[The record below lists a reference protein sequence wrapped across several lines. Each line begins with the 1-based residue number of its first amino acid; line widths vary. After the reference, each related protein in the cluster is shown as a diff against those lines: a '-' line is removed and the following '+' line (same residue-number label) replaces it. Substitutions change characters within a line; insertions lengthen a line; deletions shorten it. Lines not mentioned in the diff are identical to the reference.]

1 MPYKIV
7 RNEQNLTKKIT
18 YPEGASDQQILD
30 YASRMFGGQFQIAE
44 PSLLGG
50 AGALAKGTGAGA
62 ASTVLGAAQGP
73 TAFVEEVAARGWKEN
88 LADATSAVLGALK
101 SDSIFDK
108 EGKYLGL
115 EERDKVEEK
124 ENKDRSDAIL
134 GAIGGTRTPESVINS
149 QKFLGQG
156 IRDLRKSIVES
167 DALAV
172 DPEYQDHW
180 SYKFGNA
187 LGSLGTF
194 ASIGLATRGKGPKA
208 ELVLP
213 AFSVAT
219 GAGDQAERIARAR
232 EEGKSVDTAQA
243 LQSLSLGAAVG
254 LTELAPVER
263 LFKGLPKDL
272 PAGFKNQIVARLKN
286 ALVTGGAEG
295 TQEVAASL
303 LQDLIERR
311 IYNESLPFGQT
322 MADDFTYGAAAGF
335 AADLV
340 LNAVAGR
347 RSSLS
352 TEEDLDYEKELRD
365 EEDKQ
370 AQKYISSLTT
380 PPVAPTPDQEI
391 DPAQI
396 AAPTQE
402 DLAASVTTID
412 GNRGPVER
420 VQFGT
425 LYASR
430 ISQALG
436 DQFPSGIKF
445 DVVEDQDQEGMDVS
459 FRVVDETGKQYGQR
473 LASRRQ
479 ANALSGNLNRISVDN
494 AVAKS
499 ARDIVSSDRNAYTP
513 EQAEQAFRLAY
524 RALHPE
530 YNTFGTLAVNQAAG
544 TTAENGYREDL
555 NYKTILAGQEIKKR
569 GKVVG
574 YEITAPN
581 GKKSI
586 VKGLTA
592 AQQINKKRDEQG
604 LGQARRFSKEEVT
617 SALGKKAD
625 NLIGTFRPT
634 QRWRAVSRRDGTY
647 GIVSESGEFISRR
660 PLTAREVDQRARTPE
675 GRVSSVVPMT
685 LGRGRAKGFVRST
698 EGGAPVNL
706 GDGMVR
712 IGSMKEARDFAQRMN
727 SSSPPTTSIR
737 EVVGDTPTVKSYLK
751 ALKDVLRAKNIT
763 SRTKSEEMKSLFK
776 LITGKESLAQM
787 NEFERGLVYQ
797 RIRSLPR
804 FDSQTALP
812 NLSPRSFTPTQLARA
827 SRFIKDSDNRGVRYT
842 PLDVAQAAG
851 VAPSS
856 SDVASIG
863 TDLINEYKSQSPK
876 AVPLLLPSPDSFG
889 PNPLDSLLGSL
900 KSVLKGYGFG
910 DLKLSLGQTLVDPS
924 GKLLGEE
931 TNAAYERYTKTL
943 LFAVDRIDPNG
954 ALTPA
959 QQEAALVDLLNHE
972 VVHAARALDLWT
984 EQEWSLLEKA
994 VSRLKPA
1001 GSDTTY
1007 LENAI
1012 NLYPDA
1018 NPVVQIEEAVAE
1030 LVRNYINNKKTVSG
1044 KPENLIKRFLSFM
1057 QRLSSAIRGTGFNTY
1072 QDVIDLLESGQLGAR
1087 ERGVVRTQRLGEEQR
1102 AQQGAL
1108 PERLRPIISAVSAP
1122 SAPPPP
1128 ERRGA
1133 GDFFA
1138 DLPKEY
1144 TERVEPEQEPSPV
1157 VRRSVR
1163 TKYVDGEPVAV
1174 VEIDGVDR
1182 PVNNALGSPIHQ
1194 TLEGIKNFWRWFGDS
1209 QLVDYRGRPIVFYH
1223 GTARDIDQFRP
1234 KQADAVFGSP
1244 SVRFAESFA
1253 EASLDWMNANY
1264 DQVFTSDQM
1273 IKSSRD
1279 MIERYKRLSSDVE
1292 AQIDS
1297 IARDEYK
1304 NAESSGASGFVT
1316 KGIYDIFFGE
1326 NGAINKLKKSAS
1338 LRIGRMESAIKSF
1351 EENIKDIDAQIKK
1364 NLAIPAGKRTQKDD
1378 DDLNLLEEQRKER
1391 NSTLQ
1396 SSMRLGIEGGP
1407 PVQIAQVEV
1416 DNSPLFF
1423 AENLKDADNKSLSSL
1438 RYMSV
1443 NLLNRVRLSASLKAT
1458 DVIDLS
1464 VKEAMPSGPNI
1475 IPLYFAPKNIFDYEN
1490 ESHLDGLADYL
1501 IETGANGDYASNLIN
1516 SVRNG
1521 NWKEIESLYV
1531 QRYFRS
1537 AGYDSFFV
1545 KENEEK
1551 NIAVYNNAAVKS
1563 ALGNNGQFSPETPV
1577 IRESRTKARS
1587 VENNFDPSLIEESRV
1602 PADKSREKLIQMP
1615 ISQFLAL
1622 ARDEKD
1628 IDKLIKAR
1636 SLLES
1641 GKKFSSLPILQ
1652 IDADG
1657 RVEGH
1662 DGRHRARALQEAGYD
1677 AMPVIIRS
1685 ANIRWSE
1692 QQDPKLRDYREFPK
1706 YIRAEI
1712 GAADENYTVPFPVL
1726 REQSMQPYSPVIRES
1741 RSKTLSAQRAAAA
1754 RIAFEVAPDPNDV
1767 ELTALWRQLPQQ
1779 QRLDISDR
1787 VARAIVPMVM
1797 KFMNAKGKVL
1807 EQVGSYLEDT
1817 NPSFAL
1823 RIDSGDVDQLSKI
1836 LGFVLSQD
1844 SMMAIAPNE
1853 FPGSF
1858 KSQALRIEIGS
1869 KSAAEIDEIYQA
1881 LRAIT
1886 LRDGRQP
1893 IAGQSA
1899 SGGIMTVLLDSQDDV
1914 NVIGALVDNALANAY
1929 TVTGHD
1935 VFAAF
1940 PEKQEY
1946 DYALPES
1953 DPAGDEGLARKRAR
1967 DARAQASYLLRK
1979 ELDAAQATSATAP
1992 QQPLARIRESR
2003 RADTEGRPAPDS
2015 TSIRQAPEPHPITSI
2030 GLLDGTETAPR
2041 MQSGSHVARFLQ
2053 NRAIQILGGPLDI
2066 KQESAREFV
2075 AEAIASEAIAEMA
2088 RKEEALE
2095 WYDTTVETMIENLS
2109 IQFPEIL
2116 TDSNSRTALLVS
2128 IAVTSQNMA
2137 VPDNLRAGVEIYSGW
2152 RRTGLF
2158 PEKGFGAK
2166 APAIKNN
2173 FEKANAIIQYLNGN
2187 GNGMADF
2194 AALLNDSYTVRELND
2209 ILNRILP
2216 GTKIGGERLDTRVYG
2231 SAVLGPK
2238 IGQGFYSNLRG
2249 EFSPVTIDMWFM
2261 RMIGR
2266 LTGTLTKYNPTL
2278 LDDQLVRL
2286 ARASGLDQVSQESLT
2301 DEIRNDLISL
2311 SEETLSQHERNF
2323 KQFRAEYDSG
2333 VRTKSDAVKISE
2345 RIKANLKG
2353 MNDAPTSPVQRDN
2366 LRDIVER
2373 ARAKLKDYTGMDIP
2387 AASLQA
2393 LVWYPEQRLH
2403 KNLGAKLR
2411 VTETDYA
2418 KSSRAFLLNQGVSE
2432 SDLDAAERR
2441 VRQRRESGSGRVR
2454 PGDVAADTG
2463 AEQGVRAATGAP
2475 VLREARRTPISKDVE
2490 QAAFDTAKR
2499 IADETPPGGIPLYN
2513 LNATRFSLAVAQ
2525 NPQISTPLSSDESIR
2540 FSRNRPPRL
2549 SSQESGVIDRLTGDP
2564 VVRTTPGQAYIAATG
2579 LGKVTATLNM
2589 LRKEM
2594 VNRYAGIEYYE
2605 RTDPRL
2611 VGNLADSSALAA
2623 LEFRDRYKGIFA
2635 SAITDGV
2642 VSYVPVQ
2649 DAQGNVTGYVTK
2661 VVDFYHN
2668 GKKMAGLIDVMKPLF
2683 DNDYG
2688 VNLENL
2694 AQSYAIAIR
2703 AERLAKEGKETPA
2716 KAGDLAIIKAAVD
2729 KYLNAKTGRPIIE
2742 EWYETWQAYNSKI
2755 VDFLE
2760 ATGVIDSK
2768 GADLWRD
2775 QADYVPFY
2783 REIAVGS
2790 NNEALVRAPKIFG
2803 GMTSAAGFTRL
2814 KGGDTGVNVP
2824 LLDSIL
2830 RNYEA
2835 AISMGMSNVAQQR
2848 VVRDMLTIGMA
2859 EMLRFNED
2867 ANGKD
2872 VVSFK
2877 FKGQKVRAYIK
2888 DPVVYQSLQNVDPGF
2903 LDSAVF
2909 NVVFRKPAEVV
2920 RELITREPAY
2930 MLANMMRDSISA
2942 WQNTGADIIPVVST
2956 ATALFSNPIEALRKY
2971 GIVNGYDFGAD
2982 PSDVVNFFSKEAFK
2996 QGIDIPTEKRA
3007 TSDMITQSLA
3017 MKPIMLLW
3025 DALGGMSAM
3034 SEAASRKAVY
3044 DSVLRETGNEAEA
3057 AYQALR
3063 VINYSRRGNNK
3074 ALRFITSSVPFM
3086 NARIQGLDVMYM
3098 AASGRFG
3105 AKRSSMSKGKIASS
3119 FLIRGAMLT
3128 ALSMYYYLLVSDTEE
3143 YKEATEEDR
3152 DNYYI
3157 IPVVKGDKEN
3167 GVKGYSFY
3175 IPKPFENGLIFSTI
3189 PERIMASIDGLY
3201 TTKES
3206 RDFAL
3211 RAIGNTLAMN
3221 PLPQV
3226 AKPVIESVSNT
3237 SFFTGRPI
3245 VPVFEQ
3251 MNKLPY
3257 LQYRPTTN
3265 EAARLVSRE
3274 LAERGLADISPM
3286 KIEHVARGYFG
3297 TLGTYVLNA
3306 VDSIT
3311 RSATGAD
3318 LPSRR
3323 IVDYPIVRRFVRKT
3337 GESGLENQFYKLR
3350 TNVDQIVGSLK
3361 KLQEE
3366 GRIDEYNA
3374 MMRSKGGLVQV
3385 KRWVLKTEQR
3395 LSKLRNYKN
3404 AIMTNQ
3410 NYDPDTRR
3418 EMVDQI
3424 DEQMRMVVS
3433 DIEIARRMAYG
3444 TEPSE
3449 SMEGLRQSVR

>member
-50 AGALAKGTGAGA
+50 AGALAKGTGAGF

-286 ALVTGGAEG
+286 ALVTGGVEG

-412 GNRGPVER
+412 GKRGPVER

-425 LYASR
+425 LYASK
-430 ISQALG
+430 ISQSLG

-445 DVVEDQDQEGMDVS
+445 DVVEDQDQEGMDIS

-499 ARDIVSSDRNAYTP
+499 ARDIVSSDKNAYTP

-675 GRVSSVVPMT
+675 GGVSSVVPMT

-994 VSRLKPA
+994 VSRLKPE

-1102 AQQGAL
+1102 AQQGSL
-1108 PERLRPIISAVSAP
+1108 PERLRPIISAVSAPSAP

-1144 TERVEPEQEPSPV
+1144 TEKVEPEQEPSPV
-1157 VRRSVR
+1157 IRRSVR
-1163 TKYVDGEPVAV
+1163 TKYVDGQPVAV

-1182 PVNNALGSPIHQ
+1182 PVNNALGRPIHQ
-1194 TLEGIKNFWRWFGDS
+1194 TLEGIKSFWRWFGDS
-1209 QLVDYRGRPIVFYH
+1209 QLVDARGRPIVFYH

-1326 NGAINKLKKSAS
+1326 NGAINKLKKSAG

-1490 ESHLDGLADYL
+1490 ESHLSGLADYL
-1501 IETGANGDYASNLIN
+1501 MGAGANEAYTSNVID
-1516 SVRNG
+1516 SVRDG
-1521 NWKEIESLYV
+1521 DWKEIEGLYV
-1531 QRYFRS
+1531 QRHLRA

-1577 IRESRTKARS
+1577 IRESR
-1587 VENNFDPSLIEESRV
+1587 
-1602 PADKSREKLIQMP
+1602 
-1615 ISQFLAL
+1615 
-1622 ARDEKD
+1622 
-1628 IDKLIKAR
+1628 
-1636 SLLES
+1636 
-1641 GKKFSSLPILQ
+1641 
-1652 IDADG
+1652 
-1657 RVEGH
+1657 
-1662 DGRHRARALQEAGYD
+1662 
-1677 AMPVIIRS
+1677 
-1685 ANIRWSE
+1685 
-1692 QQDPKLRDYREFPK
+1692 
-1706 YIRAEI
+1706 
-1712 GAADENYTVPFPVL
+1712 
-1726 REQSMQPYSPVIRES
+1726 
-1741 RSKTLSAQRAAAA
+1741 RAAPAEA
-1754 RIAFEVAPDPNDV
+1754 VAPQ
-1767 ELTALWRQLPQQ
+1767 TTS
-1779 QRLDISDR
+1779 IS
-1787 VARAIVPMVM
+1787 P
-1797 KFMNAKGKVL
+1797 
-1807 EQVGSYLEDT
+1807 DT
-1817 NPSFAL
+1817 
-1823 RIDSGDVDQLSKI
+1823 
-1836 LGFVLSQD
+1836 
-1844 SMMAIAPNE
+1844 
-1853 FPGSF
+1853 
-1858 KSQALRIEIGS
+1858 
-1869 KSAAEIDEIYQA
+1869 
-1881 LRAIT
+1881 
-1886 LRDGRQP
+1886 
-1893 IAGQSA
+1893 
-1899 SGGIMTVLLDSQDDV
+1899 
-1914 NVIGALVDNALANAY
+1914 
-1929 TVTGHD
+1929 
-1935 VFAAF
+1935 
-1940 PEKQEY
+1940 
-1946 DYALPES
+1946 
-1953 DPAGDEGLARKRAR
+1953 
-1967 DARAQASYLLRK
+1967 
-1979 ELDAAQATSATAP
+1979 
-1992 QQPLARIRESR
+1992 
-2003 RADTEGRPAPDS
+2003 

-2030 GLLDGTETAPR
+2030 GLLDGTETAPP

-2432 SDLDAAERR
+2432 SELDAAERR

-2463 AEQGVRAATGAP
+2463 AEQGVRTATGAP

-2490 QAAFDTAKR
+2490 QAAFDAAKR

-2549 SSQESGVIDRLTGDP
+2549 SSQESSVIDRLTGDP
-2564 VVRTTPGQAYIAATG
+2564 VVKTTPGQAYIAATG

-2716 KAGDLAIIKAAVD
+2716 KAGDLATLKTAVD
-2729 KYLNAKTGRPIIE
+2729 KYLNAETGRPIIE

-2956 ATALFSNPIEALRKY
+2956 ATAMFSNPIEALRKY

-3323 IVDYPIVRRFVRKT
+3323 IVDYPIVRRFVRQT
-3337 GESGLENQFYKLR
+3337 GDSGLENQFYELR

-3410 NYDPDTRR
+3410 NYDPDTRM

>member
-1 MPYKIV
+1 MPYKFV
-7 RNEQNLTKKIT
+7 RNEQNVTKKIT
-18 YPEGASDQQILD
+18 YPEGASDQQIIN
-30 YASRMFGGQFQIAE
+30 YANKQFGGKFQIE
-44 PSLLGG
+44 DPSFFGG
-50 AGALAKGTGAGA
+50 AGALAKGAGAGA
-62 ASTVLGAAQGP
+62 VSTVLGAAQGP
-73 TAFVEEVAARGWKEN
+73 TAFVEEVAARSWEEN
-88 LADATSAVLGALK
+88 LADATSALIGSLKTDPVL
-101 SDSIFDK
+101 DK
-108 EGKYLGL
+108 EGKYLDQ
-115 EERDKVEEK
+115 EERDKLKEE
-124 ENKDRSDAIL
+124 ENKSRSDTIL

-156 IRDLRKSIVES
+156 IRDLRRSIVES

-187 LGSLGTF
+187 IGSLGAF
-194 ASIGLATRGKGPKA
+194 ASIGLATRGRGPKA

-213 AFSVAT
+213 SFAVAT

-232 EEGKSVDTAQA
+232 EEGKTVDTEQA
-243 LQSLSLGAAVG
+243 LQALSLGSAVG

-263 LFKGLPKDL
+263 LFKGLPRDL
-272 PAGFKNQIVARLKN
+272 PAGFKNQIIARLKN
-286 ALVTGGAEG
+286 ALITGGVEG

-303 LQDLIERR
+303 LQDSIERG

-340 LNAVAGR
+340 LNAIVGR

-352 TEEDLDYEKELRD
+352 TQEDLDYEKELRD

-370 AQKYISSLTT
+370 AQRYIQSLTT
-380 PPVAPTPDQEI
+380 PPAAPTPDQEI

-412 GNRGPVER
+412 GKRGPVER

-430 ISQALG
+430 IAQSLG
-436 DQFPSGIKF
+436 DTFPSGIKF
-445 DVVEDQDQEGMDVS
+445 NVVEDQDQEGMDVS

-494 AVAKS
+494 AVSKA
-499 ARDIVSSDRNAYTP
+499 ARDIVSADQNAYTP
-513 EQAEQAFRLAY
+513 EQAGQAFRLAY

-544 TTAENGYREDL
+544 TTTENGYREDL

-574 YEITAPN
+574 YEVTAPN

-617 SALGKKAD
+617 QALGKKAD
-625 NLIGTFRPT
+625 NLIGALRPT
-634 QRWRAVSRRDGTY
+634 QVWRPVSRRDGTY
-647 GIVSESGEFISRR
+647 GIVSESGEFLSRR
-660 PLTAREVDQRARTPE
+660 PLTARELDQRARTPE
-675 GRVSSVVPMT
+675 GGVSSFVPMT

-698 EGGAPVNL
+698 EGGAPVSI
-706 GDGMVR
+706 GDGMIR

-727 SSSPPTTSIR
+727 SSAPPTTSIR
-737 EVVGDTPTVKSYLK
+737 EIVGDAPTVKSYLK
-751 ALKDVLRAKNIT
+751 AFKDVLRSKNIT
-763 SRTKSEEMKSLFK
+763 SRTKSPEMKSLFK

-863 TDLINEYKSQSPK
+863 TDLINEYKSQPPK

-994 VSRLKPA
+994 VSRLKPE

-1030 LVRNYINNKKTVSG
+1030 LVRNYISNKKTVSG

-1102 AQQGAL
+1102 AQQGSL
-1108 PERLRPIISAVSAP
+1108 PERLRPIISAVSAPSAP

-1144 TERVEPEQEPSPV
+1144 TEKVEPEQEPSPV
-1157 VRRSVR
+1157 VRKSVR
-1163 TKYVDGEPVAV
+1163 TKYVDGQPVAV

-1209 QLVDYRGRPIVFYH
+1209 QLVDSRGRPIVFYH

-1292 AQIDS
+1292 DEIS
-1297 IARDEYK
+1297 SLARTEYQ

-1326 NGAINKLKKSAS
+1326 NGAINKLKKSAG

-1490 ESHLDGLADYL
+1490 ESHLSGLADYL
-1501 IETGANGDYASNLIN
+1501 MGAGANEAYTSNVID
-1516 SVRNG
+1516 SVRDG
-1521 NWKEIESLYV
+1521 DWKEIEGLYV
-1531 QRYFRS
+1531 QRHLRA

-1577 IRESRTKARS
+1577 IRESR
-1587 VENNFDPSLIEESRV
+1587 
-1602 PADKSREKLIQMP
+1602 
-1615 ISQFLAL
+1615 
-1622 ARDEKD
+1622 
-1628 IDKLIKAR
+1628 
-1636 SLLES
+1636 
-1641 GKKFSSLPILQ
+1641 
-1652 IDADG
+1652 
-1657 RVEGH
+1657 
-1662 DGRHRARALQEAGYD
+1662 
-1677 AMPVIIRS
+1677 
-1685 ANIRWSE
+1685 
-1692 QQDPKLRDYREFPK
+1692 
-1706 YIRAEI
+1706 
-1712 GAADENYTVPFPVL
+1712 
-1726 REQSMQPYSPVIRES
+1726 
-1741 RSKTLSAQRAAAA
+1741 RAAPAEA
-1754 RIAFEVAPDPNDV
+1754 VAPQ
-1767 ELTALWRQLPQQ
+1767 TTS
-1779 QRLDISDR
+1779 IS
-1787 VARAIVPMVM
+1787 P
-1797 KFMNAKGKVL
+1797 
-1807 EQVGSYLEDT
+1807 DT
-1817 NPSFAL
+1817 
-1823 RIDSGDVDQLSKI
+1823 
-1836 LGFVLSQD
+1836 
-1844 SMMAIAPNE
+1844 
-1853 FPGSF
+1853 
-1858 KSQALRIEIGS
+1858 
-1869 KSAAEIDEIYQA
+1869 
-1881 LRAIT
+1881 
-1886 LRDGRQP
+1886 
-1893 IAGQSA
+1893 
-1899 SGGIMTVLLDSQDDV
+1899 
-1914 NVIGALVDNALANAY
+1914 
-1929 TVTGHD
+1929 
-1935 VFAAF
+1935 
-1940 PEKQEY
+1940 
-1946 DYALPES
+1946 
-1953 DPAGDEGLARKRAR
+1953 
-1967 DARAQASYLLRK
+1967 
-1979 ELDAAQATSATAP
+1979 
-1992 QQPLARIRESR
+1992 
-2003 RADTEGRPAPDS
+2003 
-2015 TSIRQAPEPHPITSI
+2015 TSIRQAPQPHPITSI
-2030 GLLDGTETAPR
+2030 GLIDGTETAPR

-2116 TDSNSRTALLVS
+2116 TDNNSRTALLVS

-2432 SDLDAAERR
+2432 SELDAAERR

-2490 QAAFDTAKR
+2490 QAAFDAAKR

-2549 SSQESGVIDRLTGDP
+2549 SSQESSVIDRLTGDP
-2564 VVRTTPGQAYIAATG
+2564 VVKTTPGQAYIAATG

-2716 KAGDLAIIKAAVD
+2716 KAGDLATLKTAVD
-2729 KYLNAKTGRPIIE
+2729 KYLNAETGRPIIE

-2760 ATGVIDSK
+2760 ATGVVDSK

-2790 NNEALVRAPKIFG
+2790 NNEALVQAPKIFG
-2803 GMTSAAGFTRL
+2803 GLTSAAGFNRL
-2814 KGGDTGVNVP
+2814 KGGEKGVNVP

-2867 ANGKD
+2867 ATGKD

-2956 ATALFSNPIEALRKY
+2956 ATAMFSNPIEALRKY
-2971 GIVNGYDFGAD
+2971 GVVNGYDFGSD
-2982 PSDVVNFFSKEAFK
+2982 PADVVSFFSKEAFK

-3007 TSDMITQSLA
+3007 ISDRITQSIP

-3044 DSVLRETGNEAEA
+3044 DSVLKETGNEAEA

-3074 ALRFITSSVPFM
+3074 ALRFLTASVPFM

-3105 AKRSSMSKGKIASS
+3105 AKRSSMSKGKIAST

-3157 IPVVKGDKEN
+3157 IPIVKGDKER

-3189 PERIMASIDGLY
+3189 PERIMASVDGLY
-3201 TTKES
+3201 TAKES

-3211 RAIGNTLAMN
+3211 RSLGNTLAMN
-3221 PLPQV
+3221 PLPQI

-3257 LQYRPTTN
+3257 MQYRPTTN

-3274 LAERGLADISPM
+3274 LAERGFADISPM

-3297 TLGTYVLNA
+3297 TLGSYVLNA

-3311 RSATGAD
+3311 RSATDAG

-3323 IVDYPIVRRFVRKT
+3323 IVDYPIVKRFIRQT
-3337 GESGLENQFYKLR
+3337 GDSGLENQFYALR
-3350 TNVDQIVGSLK
+3350 TNVDQVVGSLK

-3366 GRIDEYNA
+3366 GRVDEYNA
-3374 MMRSKGGLVQV
+3374 MIRSKGGLVQV

-3395 LSKLRNYKN
+3395 LSKLRNQKN
-3404 AIMTNQ
+3404 YIMTNQ

-3433 DIEIARRMAYG
+3433 DIETVRRMAYG
-3444 TEPSE
+3444 VGPSE